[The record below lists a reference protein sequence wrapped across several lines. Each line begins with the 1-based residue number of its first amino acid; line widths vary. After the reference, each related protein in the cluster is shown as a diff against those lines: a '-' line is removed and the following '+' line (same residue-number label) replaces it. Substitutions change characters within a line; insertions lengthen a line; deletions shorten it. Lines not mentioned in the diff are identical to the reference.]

1 MTWERLKAWAA
12 TLKRDAI
19 TLWFAVRHPE
29 VPWAP
34 KAIGAVVV
42 AYALSPIDL
51 IPDFIPVLG
60 MLDELIVLPG
70 LIWLAMRLI
79 PAPLL
84 AQCRA
89 QADNWWSMRQSKPVS
104 RWSIVLV
111 VSIWVAAAWA
121 VWRWVLQPWL
131 HQ

>member
-19 TLWFAVRHPE
+19 TLWFAARHPE
-29 VPWAP
+29 VPWPA
-34 KAIGAVVV
+34 KAIGLVVV

-51 IPDFIPVLG
+51 IPDFIPILG

-84 AQCRA
+84 AQCRV
-89 QADNWWSMRQSKPVS
+89 QADNWWSVRQCKPVS
-104 RWSIVLV
+104 RWGVVLV
-111 VSIWVAAAWA
+111 VAIWVAAAWA
-121 VWRWVLQPWL
+121 GWRWVLQPWL
-131 HQ
+131 LQ